1 MRENP
6 DRPEY
11 PLVLQHAVVSILGR
25 SDIQDVSRAF
35 AIAVSSLQRAGILA
49 KGTLKLTPHGKRVEK
64 QHQEEA
70 AAVLAEKKY
79 LYEHALGRA
88 NYDDDDD
95 FDV

>member
-1 MRENP
+1 VRENP

-35 AIAVSSLQRAGILA
+35 AIAV